1 MEELLMIVGKL
12 YVEIYQTQKY
22 MESIQQQLKEKDS
35 EILSLKQKLSLKDK
49 IDGNDK

>member
-1 MEELLMIVGKL
+1 MIVGKL